1 MANFGSVVPLDE
13 RIFSAVIGRDK
24 FVSRKQFF
32 FASILVYAIFV
43 GAWVLRRS
51 RELVREMPMTCDH
64 STREIFAA
72 AMIGVSPRMLKF
84 LLVGAL
90 LAGTM
95 HNMLI
100 LGTADLGQLWESSSD
115 MGTAIGVWF
124 VWLTMTTVVTSFIA
138 NGERFAEIGR
148 DYLEVDLLEPD
159 HMQLV
164 GRAAMMPTLGIIGT
178 QSFYPL
184 LWIGGNNDLA
194 AALPGRVLIFDTDVV
209 CSPNE

>member
-1 MANFGSVVPLDE
+1 MIG
-13 RIFSAVIGRDK
+13 FSA
-24 FVSRKQFF
+24 
-32 FASILVYAIFV
+32 
-43 GAWVLRRS
+43 
-51 RELVREMPMTCDH
+51 
-64 STREIFAA
+64 
-72 AMIGVSPRMLKF
+72 RMLKF

-194 AALPGRVLIFDTDVV
+194 AALPGFVATTVSLAYLFLRSTLPIHRRIKALKHKELQKISRAISEARSGWSGSPSQELI
-209 CSPNE
+209 SLLNYRG